1 MLIDLGRNTFL
12 VELVLLKATGV
23 GQSRGVEDTNLGK
36 WLCAITMLTNS
47 GAYHHAVLARE
58 FVKAGGVGL
67 ALVGGTTLLV
77 GMVEN
82 VKVIMSSVIHGKN
95 IGD

>member
-1 MLIDLGRNTFL
+1 MP
-12 VELVLLKATGV
+12 
-23 GQSRGVEDTNLGK
+23 TNG
-36 WLCAITMLTNS
+36 

-67 ALVGGTTLLV
+67 ALVGRTALLV

-82 VKVIMSSVIHGKN
+82 AKVIMSSVISAKN